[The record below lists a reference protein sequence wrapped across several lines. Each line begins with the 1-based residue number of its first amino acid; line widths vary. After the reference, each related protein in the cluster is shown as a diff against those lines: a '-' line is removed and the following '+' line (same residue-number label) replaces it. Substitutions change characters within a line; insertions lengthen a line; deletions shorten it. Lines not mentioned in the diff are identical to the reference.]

1 MATDTE
7 TYYRDHWLE
16 VEPER
21 LEAYERMFVW
31 RRELEPLLA
40 PAQIAKGLA
49 VVDYGCGPGHLS
61 VELARRVGRSGH
73 VHALD
78 INSEFLT
85 RTRARADA
93 QGVGGQVSVERVEQ
107 GQLPLDDDSVDRVV
121 CKNVLEYV
129 DDPAAT
135 VQEFRRVL
143 RPDGLAHVTDSDW
156 GMLVLE
162 PFEQERISRLM
173 SAAAVAFK
181 TPLIGRSLYRLFRGA
196 GFQDVRVEIRARADT
211 EGHMRP
217 VLANMRT
224 YARASG
230 RVGEPELEAIEA
242 DIEKAIVDQTYLA
255 ILPQFLVT
263 GRA

>member
-1 MATDTE
+1 MATRTE
-7 TYYRDHWLE
+7 TYYRDHWLY

-31 RRELEPLLA
+31 RKELEPLLA
-40 PAQIAKGLA
+40 PAQIAEGLS

-61 VELARRVGRSGH
+61 VELARRVGRGGR

-93 QGVGGQVSVERVEQ
+93 EGVGEQVSAQRVEQ
-107 GQLPLDDDSVDRVV
+107 GRMPLDDDSVDRVV

-129 DDPAAT
+129 DDPAVT
-135 VQEFRRVL
+135 VQEFQRVL
-143 RPDGLAHVTDSDW
+143 RPDGIAHVTDSDW
-156 GMLVLE
+156 GMLVLQ
-162 PFEQERISRLM
+162 PVGQERLSRLM

-181 TPLIGRSLYRLFRGA
+181 TPLIGRSLYGLFRRA
-196 GFQDVRVEIRARADT
+196 GFREVGIQIRANADT

-230 RVGEPELEAIEA
+230 RVDETELEALAA
-242 DIEKAIVDQTYLA
+242 DIEKAIVEQTYLA

>member
-31 RRELEPLLA
+31 RQELEPLLA
-40 PAQIAKGLA
+40 PAQIGEGLT

-78 INSEFLT
+78 INTEFLT
-85 RTRARADA
+85 RTRARAA
-93 QGVGGQVSVERVEQ
+93 AEGVGERVSAQRVEQ
-107 GQLPLDDDSVDRVV
+107 GRLPLDRDSVDRVV

-135 VQEFRRVL
+135 VQEFQRVL
-143 RPDGLAHVTDSDW
+143 RAGGIAHVTDSDW

-162 PFEQERISRLM
+162 PFGHERLSRLM
-173 SAAAVAFK
+173 SAATVAFK
-181 TPLIGRSLYRLFRGA
+181 TPLIGRSLYSLFRRA
-196 GFQDVRVEIRARADT
+196 GFRDVQVQIRANADT

-230 RVGEPELEAIEA
+230 RVEEHELEAIEA
-242 DIEKAIVDQTYLA
+242 EIEKAIIDQTYLA